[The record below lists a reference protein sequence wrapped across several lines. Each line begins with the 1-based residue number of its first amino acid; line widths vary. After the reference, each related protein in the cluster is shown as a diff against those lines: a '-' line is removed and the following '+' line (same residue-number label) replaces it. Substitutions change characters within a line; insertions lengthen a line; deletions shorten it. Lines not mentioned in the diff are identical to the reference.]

1 MPKKGNAMARATR
14 AKISAT
20 RMGRPIPLATR
31 AKISATRKEQQQI
44 KRDIAAQKA
53 FQAGVLKTVT
63 IPSSATRGE
72 YKVGYGKPPREHRW
86 KPGQSGNP
94 EGRPKE
100 EKPAIEPEMIKV
112 WCGTAQKAAE
122 EARSAA
128 KEAHASASESAA
140 SEVRSAAYA
149 AARSVEL
156 RGEIKEKVEAI
167 NAPLRIRWVRIFWR
181 HLNAPISG
189 IETRLAVWLWFVW
202 FILYLIT
209 WIPLVDI

>member
-1 MPKKGNAMARATR
+1 MPKKGKPM
-14 AKISAT
+14 
-20 RMGRPIPLATR
+20 PLATR
-31 AKISATRKEQQQI
+31 AKIASTRKEQERK
-44 KRDIAAQKA
+44 KRDVAAAKA

-72 YKVGYGKPPREHRW
+72 YKVGYAKPPREHRW

-100 EKPAIEPEMIKV
+100 DAPAIEPEMIKA

-122 EARSAA
+122 EAGAA
-128 KEAHASASESAA
+128 VAQARASASEAAA

-167 NAPLRIRWVRIFWR
+167 NAPLRTRWALIFWR

-189 IETRLAVWLWFVW
+189 IETRIAVWLWFVW
-202 FILYLIT
+202 FVLYLIT